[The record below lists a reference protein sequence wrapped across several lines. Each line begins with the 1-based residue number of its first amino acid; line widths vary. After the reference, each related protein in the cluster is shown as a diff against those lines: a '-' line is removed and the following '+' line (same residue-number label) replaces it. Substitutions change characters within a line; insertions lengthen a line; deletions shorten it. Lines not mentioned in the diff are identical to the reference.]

1 MSTVYDLLA
10 VKGIETTTPRFRE
23 QLVAG
28 ALSLGLNPSY
38 LAAIISLESGFN
50 PAIQNQLG
58 APALGLIQFWEAFFP
73 DIAKRAGRPDVSWND
88 LRYMT
93 AEEQLPFVI
102 AYYAVSPLRRRTGAT
117 PTDYY
122 MSNFLPAFVGYDKG
136 KILGVKGSTEPLLF
150 THGGSSGL
158 SLGKVYSQNPGFDSE
173 KKGYFTVGDVGKKI
187 EGIVSAARGRA
198 SIPVPLDRGSP
209 PSSEVGVRVT
219 STPPGKSD
227 SSSPRSSAPVT
238 GSSPT
243 VRAPL
248 VRAPAAADLPTL
260 RRGDHGTAVRLLQ
273 QLLALTV
280 TSDQD
285 PNDAISVDGEFGDE
299 TDFHLALHQN
309 SRGLKPDGVCGPA
322 TWKTFWQNE
331 TWELG
336 KGLGRLFFDEDKTE
350 PGKLT

>member
-1 MSTVYDLLA
+1 MTAVYNLLA

-28 ALSLGLNPSY
+28 ALSLGLDPSY

-50 PAIQNQLG
+50 PNIQNALG
-58 APALGLIQFWEAFFP
+58 APALGLIQFWRDFFP
-73 DIAKRAGRPDVSWND
+73 DIARRAGRPDVSWED

-93 AEEQLPFVI
+93 AEEQLPFVV
-102 AYYAVSPLRRRTGAT
+102 AYYVVSPLRRRTGAT

-122 MSNFLPAFVGYDKG
+122 MANFLPAFIGYDKG
-136 KILGVKGSTEPLLF
+136 KVLAIKDSSDPLLF
-150 THGGSSGL
+150 TDGRSSGL
-158 SLGKVYSQNPGFDSE
+158 SLGKVYSQNPGFDAE

-187 EGIVSAARGRA
+187 ESIVQAAQGRA
-198 SIPVPLDRGSP
+198 RLPVPLDRGSP
-209 PSSEVGVRVT
+209 PSSVPSPVT
-219 STPPGKSD
+219 SMPPGKSG
-227 SSSPRSSAPVT
+227 SSSSQPSAPVT
-238 GSSPT
+238 GSSST
-243 VRAPL
+243 VRAPAT
-248 VRAPAAADLPTL
+248 RAAAAADLPTL

-285 PNDAISVDGEFGDE
+285 PNDAIAVDGEFGDE

-309 SRGLKPDGVCGPA
+309 SRGLKPDGVCGPS

-336 KGLGRLFFDEDKTE
+336 KGLGRLFFDDDKTE